1 VIRTLE
7 GNTDIPI
14 DHFMVVD
21 FLGFQAMV
29 EALGSVEVCM
39 PAAVDDKKSHLKL
52 PAGRSLVSGEQALAF
67 VRVRALGDGSD
78 LGRIDRQQAFLSAM
92 VQKATS
98 SQLLLRPDRLFRFL
112 LAATKS
118 LDIDEGLST
127 NEMREMAQSSAGLKT
142 SQIKFVTVP
151 NEPWTEDP
159 NRVQWTSAA
168 DALWTSIRTDA
179 PLPGSKPAPGPT
191 PKPTK
196 TAVPVLT
203 VTPDQVTV
211 AISNASGVNGLAGK
225 AAEDL
230 RLQGFRVSG
239 TSTDTDLLKTGV
251 TVSYSSASLEG
262 ARTVAAA
269 FPGATL
275 LKDDSLGAD
284 LVVTLGAG
292 SPNVVEVPNR
302 VGTAPLPVR
311 TAPRDPKPS
320 SSVTIKARS
329 ADSNICGP

>member
-1 VIRTLE
+1 
-7 GNTDIPI
+7 
-14 DHFMVVD
+14 MVVD

-52 PAGRSLVSGEQALAF
+52 PAGRSQVSGEQALAF

-118 LDIDEGLST
+118 LDIDQDLST
-127 NEMREMAQSSAGLKT
+127 NEMREMAQSASGLKT

-151 NEPWTEDP
+151 NEPWTEDA

-168 DALWTSIRTDA
+168 DALWTSIRKDA
-179 PLPGSKPAPGPT
+179 PLPGSKPAPGAK
-191 PKPTK
+191 PKSAK
-196 TAVPVLT
+196 TAAPVLT

-230 RLQGFRVSG
+230 RIQGFLVSG
-239 TSTDTDLLKTGV
+239 TSTDTDLLKKGV
-251 TVSYSSASLEG
+251 TVSYSSANLEG

-302 VGTAPLPVR
+302 VGTVPLPVR
-311 TAPRDPKPS
+311 TAPRSPKPS

-329 ADSNICGP
+329 ADANICGP